1 MNPQRNL
8 IPCIGMGAPWRGA
21 LATLLLV
28 AVTAPSLAVAESSV
42 DEVRS
47 LAADGHVLVENN
59 FGEID
64 VQGWDRDEVRVTGYL
79 SDDVKELEIR
89 ESGNGIRIR
98 VDYYDRR
105 TIDGAEL
112 ELMIPKG
119 ASLEAESVS
128 GDIQAAGLNGTT
140 LELRT
145 VSGDLDAAASPQR
158 LTLNS
163 VSGDIEFTGSAS
175 RADVESVSG
184 EIDLTGVS
192 GEIEATTVSGDV
204 TVSGDSL
211 RSGEFEAVS
220 GDVELDVALESGGRI
235 NVSSMSGDIDLY
247 LPRGQQAE
255 FFAQTFSGD
264 IDTDFGS
271 ARNSSRGPGS
281 RLEHQEGDGG
291 ATINLNSFSGDV
303 TIRRR

>member
-1 MNPQRNL
+1 MNPQSSFT
-8 IPCIGMGAPWRGA
+8 PQFPTGATWRTA
-21 LATLLLV
+21 LTALVLV
-28 AVTAPSLAVAESSV
+28 AVSVPFATFASSDI
-42 DEVRS
+42 DEVRA
-47 LAADGHVLVENN
+47 LAADGHVLVENS

-64 VQGWDRDEVRVTGYL
+64 VQGWDREEVRISGYL

-105 TIDGAEL
+105 TIDGAQL
-112 ELMIPKG
+112 EITMPKG
-119 ASLEAESVS
+119 ASLEADSVS
-128 GDIQAAGLNGTT
+128 GDIEAAGLEG
-140 LELRT
+140 ESIDLRT
-145 VSGDLDAAASPQR
+145 VSGDLDVAASPQR
-158 LTLNS
+158 LTLNT
-163 VSGDIEFTGSAS
+163 VSGDIEFAGTTN
-175 RADVESVSG
+175 RVDVESVSG

-204 TVSGDSL
+204 TVSGGSL

-220 GDVELDVALESGGRI
+220 GDVELDVGLESGGRI
-235 NVSSMSGDIDLY
+235 KVSSMSGDIDLY

-264 IDTDFGS
+264 IDTAFGS
-271 ARNSSRGPGS
+271 AKNSSRGPGS
-281 RLEHQEGDGG
+281 QLEHTEGGGG

-303 TIRRR
+303 SIYER